1 MAIDSNDPSR
11 RVCSDLLDSV
21 QLFKVKARF
30 GSMLDVLTQ
39 APAPELAIG
48 RSRRPSR
55 ARSDRDFRLPVGIGP
70 RERFLISDS
79 VGVGMRLLSCRS
91 DRSTLKKGAT

>member
-30 GSMLDVLTQ
+30 GSMLDVLNR
-39 APAPELAIG
+39 APARFDQAWTELLD
-48 RSRRPSR
+48 S
-55 ARSDRDFRLPVGIGP
+55 ARYSLAAVTRKIQ
-70 RERFLISDS
+70 IN
-79 VGVGMRLLSCRS
+79 M
-91 DRSTLKKGAT
+91 